1 MAIID
6 TDAPANTLEDEE
18 FGGEVGLI
26 DPGVVFCVLGPGA
39 AVGESVGQG
48 AAGTLFVGDGVVGVD
63 GVVVGGA
70 GEEPGVPA
78 EDDETVMASF
88 WPI

>member
-1 MAIID
+1 M
-6 TDAPANTLEDEE
+6 
-18 FGGEVGLI
+18 GLI
-26 DPGVVFCVLGPGA
+26 DPGVV
-39 AVGESVGQG
+39 VGGSVGQG
-48 AAGTLFVGDGVVGVD
+48 AAGTLFVGDGVVGVV

>member
-1 MAIID
+1 MRPKITAITD

-18 FGGEVGLI
+18 SGG
-26 DPGVVFCVLGPGA
+26 
-39 AVGESVGQG
+39 
-48 AAGTLFVGDGVVGVD
+48 GDGVAGVV